1 MADATQDVLV
11 NIKGDASS
19 LESAAAKG
27 RVAVKGVGEETDKT
41 AEKGKGL
48 GSKFSIG
55 SAAIGAAMAVGVHA
69 VVDFAKQSIG
79 AFNVAQGNII
89 KFQTAAGNAGW
100 SKSLQE
106 ETTKSFGLIS
116 GGAAR
121 TAATT
126 AASMGLTGET
136 FEKLKGTAG
145 DLAAKFGGVKGAS
158 DRFAGTSQLLSR
170 AVASGS
176 TASLRRLG
184 VVLDDNTSKMFKN
197 GDQTQRAQIL
207 AEAAKKSVD
216 GMNNRLA
223 ATPSGQ
229 MQMLGNSI
237 TAVKTNLGGL
247 LEGAV
252 SPDKFVAA
260 LNNMINQGIKVFNM
274 MAPKIVKAVAASLPA
289 LIAALIKVVPVLLTS
304 IAKALVQN
312 GHIIIKAMTTIFTTG
327 STQSKWL
334 SGVALTIGGV
344 VLAVKAW
351 SAATKVWSGVQK
363 IAAGAQWMMNTAM
376 FSSPITWIV
385 AGIALVVA
393 GLVLF
398 FTKTKVGKQAW
409 SAFTRGLVNAWKWCG
424 NALQAGWDWL
434 KGVFAAGWNWINH
447 RVFDPFKV
455 GIHDIGQAFDTTS
468 SWIRRAWD
476 KVKDAAATPVRWVVN
491 TVYTNGI
498 QKVWNGIAGAVGL
511 NLKLPN
517 APKFATGG
525 IMPGYTPGRDVGYAA
540 VSGGEAIMRPEW
552 TQAVGADTINR
563 WNALARNG
571 GSGAIRADMGHFA
584 SGGIVGGLN
593 AAWNWTKGIAST
605 VADVVSSF
613 VSDPG
618 KFITDRI
625 VSPVKG
631 LLSSIMGGDW
641 GKLIAQ
647 FPLKV
652 VNALVG
658 KAKSLFAS
666 MGGSSGSGG
675 DASFNASA
683 GVAQWKP
690 QVLQA
695 LSMLGQPASWL
706 NTVLRRMNQE
716 SGGNPNAINNWDSNA
731 AAGMPSQGLMQTIP
745 GTFAA
750 YAGPFAGRGIRD
762 PLANIYAGLN
772 YAIHRYGSLSALDR
786 PGGYWNG
793 GRITGA
799 GYEGLIRATDD
810 EYMVNATASRS
821 IGYRQL
827 DQLNRTGKL
836 PNGPVINV
844 TTAKGTDTLALAQQ
858 LGIML
863 ERA

>member
-19 LESAAAKG
+19 LESAVAKS
-27 RVAVKGVGEETDKT
+27 RIAVKGVGEETDKT
-41 AEKGKGL
+41 AEKGSGL

-79 AFNVAQGNII
+79 AFNTAQGNII

-158 DRFAGTSQLLSR
+158 DQFAGTSQLLDR
-170 AVASGS
+170 AVTSGS

-184 VVLDDNTSKMFKN
+184 VVLDDNQAKMFKN
-197 GDQTQRAQIL
+197 ADQTQRAQIL
-207 AEAAKKSVD
+207 ADAAKKSVD

-252 SPDKFVAA
+252 SPDKFVAS
-260 LNNMINQGIKVFNM
+260 LNNMIDQGIKVFSM

-289 LIAALIKVVPVLLTS
+289 LIAALIKVVPILLDA

-312 GHIIIKAMTTIFTTG
+312 GQVIIKAMTTIFTTG

-351 SAATKVWSGVQK
+351 SAATQVWSGVQK
-363 IAAGAQWMMNTAM
+363 LATGAQWLMNTAM
-376 FSSPITWIV
+376 FASPITWLVIGIAAIV
-385 AGIALVVA
+385 AA
-393 GLVLF
+393 LVLF
-398 FTKTKVGKQAW
+398 FTKTKVGQEAW
-409 SAFTRGLVNAWKWCG
+409 SAFTRGLVDAWNWCG
-424 NALQAGWDWL
+424 NTLSAGWDWL

-447 RVFDPFKV
+447 SVFDPFKV
-455 GIHDIGQAFDTTS
+455 GIYDIGQAFDTTS
-468 SWIRRAWD
+468 DWIRMAWD
-476 KVKDAAATPVRWVVN
+476 KVKDAAATPVRWVVD

-511 NLKLPN
+511 DLKLPN

-584 SGGIVGGLN
+584 SGGIVGGLD
-593 AAWNWTKGIAST
+593 AAWNWTKGIASNVT
-605 VADVVSSF
+605 SIVTSF
-613 VSDPG
+613 MSDPG
-618 KFITDRI
+618 SFITERL
-625 VSPVKG
+625 VNPVKG
-631 LLSSIMGGDW
+631 MLSNVMGGDW
-641 GKLIAQ
+641 GKLVAQ

-652 VNALVG
+652 ANGLVD
-658 KAKSLFAS
+658 KAKSMFAS
-666 MGGSSGSGG
+666 MGGGG
-675 DASFNASA
+675 GPFNASA
-683 GVAQWKP
+683 GVAQWTP

-695 LSMLGQPASWL
+695 LSMLGQPAGLL

-716 SGGNPNAINNWDSNA
+716 SGGNPNAINRWDSNA

-750 YAGPFAGRGIRD
+750 YAGPFVGRGILD

-772 YAIHRYGSLSALDR
+772 YALHRYGSLDALNR

-827 DQLNRTGKL
+827 DQINHTGKL